1 MEPKE
6 TKTGRTGQGN
16 ASGRSSPGSKL
27 KTEASAKKASG
38 AKLKS
43 EKTAQASV
51 GEKLRHE
58 KAVFTDEATKG
69 VKDGMS
75 HGRKTP
81 RGSHASTLIS
91 DSIHA
96 KIDRESDDNAG
107 TDAMNRSS
115 QLAEHTAQD
124 GSNAFSRWRQKQAI
138 KKEYAAAKTGQAT
151 GSAAASGGAASAKGA
166 GKAAKETKK
175 ASEKVAEF
183 VSEHW
188 HGLLI
193 GGGILIVIMLIAGSI
208 GSCSVMFQGGT
219 NVVIDTSYTAE
230 DADILGAEADY
241 CASSGRSIPAMTS
254 TTSRRSRS
262 VIILM
267 NWRRI

>member
-27 KTEASAKKASG
+27 KTEVSAKKASG
-38 AKLKS
+38 AKLKN
-43 EKTAQASV
+43 EKTAQASA
-51 GEKLRHE
+51 GEKLRHD

-81 RGSHASTLIS
+81 KGSHASTLIS
-91 DSIHA
+91 DSVHA

-124 GSNAFSRWRQKQAI
+124 GSNAFS
-138 KKEYAAAKTGQAT
+138 
-151 GSAAASGGAASAKGA
+151 A
-166 GKAAKETKK
+166 G
-175 ASEKVAEF
+175 VR
-183 VSEHW
+183 
-188 HGLLI
+188 
-193 GGGILIVIMLIAGSI
+193 
-208 GSCSVMFQGGT
+208 
-219 NVVIDTSYTAE
+219 N
-230 DADILGAEADY
+230 
-241 CASSGRSIPAMTS
+241 
-254 TTSRRSRS
+254 RRSKRNTQLRKPDRQQAVLPLQEERHLRKARVKPQRKQRKPLKRLRNS
-262 VIILM
+262 FPSTGMVC
-267 NWRRI
+267 

>member
-91 DSIHA
+91 DSVHA

-151 GSAAASGGAASAKGA
+151 GSTAASGGAASAKGA
-166 GKAAKETKK
+166 GKAAWF
-175 ASEKVAEF
+175 ADRRRDSYCDHADRWVY
-183 VSEHW
+183 W
-188 HGLLI
+188 LLF
-193 GGGILIVIMLIAGSI
+193 GDVP
-208 GSCSVMFQGGT
+208 
-219 NVVIDTSYTAE
+219 
-230 DADILGAEADY
+230 
-241 CASSGRSIPAMTS
+241 GRYQ
-254 TTSRRSRS
+254 RGY
-262 VIILM
+262 
-267 NWRRI
+267 